1 MKVELRLELD
11 VDLSRIR
18 LRDLKGLVERLFAA
32 RDMEAIRRIRVLDVR
47 LGESPGDGNTDTH
60 GDHR

>member
-18 LRDLKGLVERLFAA
+18 LKDLKGMVERLFAA
-32 RDMEAIRRIRVLDVR
+32 RDMEAIRRIRILDVR
-47 LGESPGDGNTDTH
+47 LGERDAGGDDAPGN
-60 GDHR
+60 R

>member
-47 LGESPGDGNTDTH
+47 LGESPSDGNADTQ

>member
-11 VDLSRIR
+11 VDLTRIR
-18 LRDLKGLVERLFAA
+18 LRDVKALVERLFAA

-47 LGESPGDGNTDTH
+47 LGEPEGGGDDAPGS
-60 GDHR
+60 R

>member
-47 LGESPGDGNTDTH
+47 LGESPGDGNADTQ